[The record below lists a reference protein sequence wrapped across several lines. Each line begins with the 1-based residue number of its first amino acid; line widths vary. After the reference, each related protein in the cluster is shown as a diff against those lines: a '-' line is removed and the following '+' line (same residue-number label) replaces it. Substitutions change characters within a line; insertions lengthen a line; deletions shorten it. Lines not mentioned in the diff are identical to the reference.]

1 MKYLTAIEP
10 GDDEN
15 AFGVVIPDL
24 PGCFSAGNT
33 LEEALR
39 NGKAAAELWMESE
52 LDNGRAIPTPSSFE
66 KLRKNPGFEGWIWS
80 VIDVDP
86 EALSDKSIRVN
97 ITLPA
102 RVLTRLDRQAKAAG
116 ETRSG
121 FIAKLVISNPA
132 G

>member
-33 LEEALR
+33 LEEA
-39 NGKAAAELWMESE
+39 AAELWMESE
-52 LDNGRAIPTPSSFE
+52 LDNGRAIPAPSSFE

>member
-52 LDNGRAIPTPSSFE
+52 LDNVREIGRAH
-66 KLRKNPGFEGWIWS
+66 
-80 VIDVDP
+80 V
-86 EALSDKSIRVN
+86 
-97 ITLPA
+97 
-102 RVLTRLDRQAKAAG
+102 
-116 ETRSG
+116 
-121 FIAKLVISNPA
+121 
-132 G
+132 

>member
-52 LDNGRAIPTPSSFE
+52 LDNGRAIPAPSSFE
-66 KLRKNPGFEGWIWS
+66 NSERIQGL
-80 VIDVDP
+80 
-86 EALSDKSIRVN
+86 
-97 ITLPA
+97 
-102 RVLTRLDRQAKAAG
+102 KAG
-116 ETRSG
+116 SG
-121 FIAKLVISNPA
+121 P
-132 G
+132 

>member
-1 MKYLTAIEP
+1 
-10 GDDEN
+10 
-15 AFGVVIPDL
+15 
-24 PGCFSAGNT
+24 
-33 LEEALR
+33 
-39 NGKAAAELWMESE
+39 
-52 LDNGRAIPTPSSFE
+52 
-66 KLRKNPGFEGWIWS
+66 

>member
-24 PGCFSAGNT
+24 PGWFSAGNT

-52 LDNGRAIPTPSSFE
+52 LDNGRAIPAPSSFE